1 MNGPRVIR
9 RLRDLMLYLICAAG
23 LLLLN
28 AIYQGFQK

>member
-1 MNGPRVIR
+1 MR
-9 RLRDLMLYLICAAG
+9 RLRDLMLYLLSAAG